1 MNIDPE
7 GQTEMTET
15 TNSVRASLQYL
26 AAADDGG
33 AVYHASQA
41 GGAAAEHDGSYDYRE
56 MEVRNGRDHSFDL
69 DKAGFMLVPHASKLS
84 DFHDDD
90 AIATIYEDEA
100 RALVSRIIGAR
111 RVVIFDHTRRAAS
124 DGLRRAQTCLLYTS
138 PSPRDMRRSRMPS
151 SA

>member
-26 AAADDGG
+26 AADDGG

-41 GGAAAEHDGSYDYRE
+41 GGAAPSMTAAMIIARWRFATGGTA
-56 MEVRNGRDHSFDL
+56 VFDL

-90 AIATIYEDEA
+90 AIAAIYEE
-100 RALVSRIIGAR
+100 R
-111 RVVIFDHTRRAAS
+111 RGRWSAGSPVRAA
-124 DGLRRAQTCLLYTS
+124 R
-138 PSPRDMRRSRMPS
+138 
-151 SA
+151 